1 MSAPSFEALP
11 LAECPLSEEERARWI
26 SVLEP
31 LLKYAGA
38 PGDWGYSSQLGILT
52 KHLHRVKAALQQQ
65 GGAA

>member
-1 MSAPSFEALP
+1 MSAPSFESLP
-11 LAECPLSEEERARWI
+11 LAECPLSPDERARWI
-26 SVLEP
+26 EALNA

-52 KHLHRVKAALQQQ
+52 KHLHRVRSELAQE